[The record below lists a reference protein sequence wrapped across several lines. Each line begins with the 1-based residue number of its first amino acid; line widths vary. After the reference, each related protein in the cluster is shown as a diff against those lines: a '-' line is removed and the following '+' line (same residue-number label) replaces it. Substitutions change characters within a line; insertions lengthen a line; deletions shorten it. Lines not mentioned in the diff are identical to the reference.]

1 MENNSYLADTAAKV
15 TVNTLRRM
23 KKEGE
28 KIAMLTAYDYS
39 MARLVDG
46 AGVDIILIGDSGSNV
61 VAGNST
67 TIPVTL
73 DEMIFM
79 ARSVVRGVK
88 RAFVVCDMPFGSYE
102 ESPEQA
108 FRNAV
113 RIMKETGAD
122 GLKLEG
128 GIEMAAIV
136 KKLTM
141 CGIPVMGHLGLTPQS
156 VKQFGGFGVR
166 AKEEAEALHLVR
178 SAHALEEAGC
188 FGIVLE
194 KIPAAL
200 AAQVT
205 SELHIPVIGIG
216 AGDKTDGQVLVV
228 NDMLGMDS
236 AFKPKFV
243 RRYADLETVI
253 SNAVGHYVNDVKD
266 NTFPDKTE
274 QY

>member
-1 MENNSYLADTAAKV
+1 MENKSYLADTAAKV
-15 TVNTLRRM
+15 TVNILRRM

-67 TIPVTL
+67 TIPITL

-205 SELHIPVIGIG
+205 SELHIPLIGIG

-266 NTFPDKTE
+266 NAFPDKTE

>member
-1 MENNSYLADTAAKV
+1 MAYLADATKKV

-23 KKEGE
+23 KKDGE
-28 KIAMLTAYDYS
+28 KIAMLTAYDYT
-39 MARLVDG
+39 MARLVDM

-67 TIPVTL
+67 TLPITL

-108 FRNAV
+108 FHNAV

-128 GIEMAAIV
+128 GVEMAAVI
-136 KKLTM
+136 KKLVL

-166 AKEEAEALHLVR
+166 AKEEAEAIHLVR

-200 AAQVT
+200 ASQVT
-205 SELHIPVIGIG
+205 SELHIPLIGIG
-216 AGDKTDGQVLVV
+216 AGENTDGQVLVV

-236 AFKPKFV
+236 SFKPKFV
-243 RRYADLETVI
+243 RRYADLEHVI
-253 SNAVGHYVNDVKD
+253 SGAVENYVNDVKD
-266 NTFPDKTE
+266 GSFPDKTE

>member
-1 MENNSYLADTAAKV
+1 MENKSYLADTAAKV

-67 TIPVTL
+67 TIPITL

-128 GIEMAAIV
+128 GIEMAAII

-205 SELHIPVIGIG
+205 SELHIPLIGIG

-266 NTFPDKTE
+266 NAFPDKTE

>member
-1 MENNSYLADTAAKV
+1 MENKSYLADTAAKV

-39 MARLVDG
+39 TARLVDG

-67 TIPVTL
+67 TIPITL

-194 KIPAAL
+194 KIPATL

-236 AFKPKFV
+236 TFKPKFV

-266 NTFPDKTE
+266 NAFPDKTE

>member
-1 MENNSYLADTAAKV
+1 MENKSYLADTAAKV
-15 TVNTLRRM
+15 TVNTLRLM

-67 TIPVTL
+67 TIPITL

-194 KIPAAL
+194 KIPATL

-205 SELHIPVIGIG
+205 SELHIPLIGIG

-266 NTFPDKTE
+266 NAFPDKTE

>member
-1 MENNSYLADTAAKV
+1 MASYLNDTTKKV
-15 TVNTLRRM
+15 TVNVLRKM

-28 KIAMLTAYDYS
+28 KIAMLTAYDYT

-61 VAGNST
+61 IAGNST
-67 TIPVTL
+67 TLPVTL
-73 DEMIFM
+73 DEMIYM

-102 ESPEQA
+102 ESSEQA
-108 FRNAV
+108 FHNAA

-122 GLKLEG
+122 GVKLEG
-128 GIEMAAIV
+128 GVEMADVV
-136 KKLTM
+136 KKLTT

-166 AKEEAEALHLVR
+166 AKEETEAIHLLR
-178 SAHALEEAGC
+178 SAHAVEEAGC
-188 FGIVLE
+188 FGVVLE
-194 KIPAAL
+194 KIPAKL
-200 AAQVT
+200 ATQVA

-216 AGDKTDGQVLVV
+216 AGKETDGQVLVV
-228 NDMLGMDS
+228 NDMLGMDGS
-236 AFKPKFV
+236 FKPKFV

-253 SNAVGHYVNDVKD
+253 HNAIGHYVSDVKAKE
-266 NTFPDKTE
+266 FPGEAE

>member
-1 MENNSYLADTAAKV
+1 MENKSYLADTAAKV

-67 TIPVTL
+67 TIPITL

-194 KIPAAL
+194 KIPATL

-205 SELHIPVIGIG
+205 SELHIPLIGIG

-266 NTFPDKTE
+266 NAFPDKTE

>member
-1 MENNSYLADTAAKV
+1 MASYLVDSTKKV
-15 TVNTLRRM
+15 TVTTLRKM

-46 AGVDIILIGDSGSNV
+46 AGMDIILIGDSGSNV
-61 VAGNST
+61 MAGNST
-67 TIPVTL
+67 TLPVTL

-128 GIEMAAIV
+128 GVEMAAV
-136 KKLTM
+136 VRKLTQ

-156 VKQFGGFGVR
+156 VKQFGGFGIR
-166 AKEEAEALHLVR
+166 AKEEAEALHLIR

-188 FGIVLE
+188 FGVVLE

-200 AAQVT
+200 ATQVT
-205 SELHIPVIGIG
+205 AELHIPVIGIG
-216 AGDKTDGQVLVV
+216 AGNETDGQVLVV

-236 AFKPKFV
+236 HFKPKFV
-243 RRYADLETVI
+243 RRYADLETVVHGAI
-253 SNAVGHYVNDVKD
+253 EHYVSDVK
-266 NTFPDKTE
+266 TKAFPNETE

>member
-1 MENNSYLADTAAKV
+1 MENKSYLADTAAKV
-15 TVNTLRRM
+15 TVNILRRM

-67 TIPVTL
+67 TIPITL

-205 SELHIPVIGIG
+205 SELHIPLIGIG

-266 NTFPDKTE
+266 NAFPDQTE

>member
-1 MENNSYLADTAAKV
+1 MENKSYLADTAAKV

-67 TIPVTL
+67 TIPITL

-205 SELHIPVIGIG
+205 SELHIPLIGIG

-266 NTFPDKTE
+266 NAFPDKTE

>member
-1 MENNSYLADTAAKV
+1 MAAYLSDATKKV
-15 TVNTLRRM
+15 TVNTLRDM
-23 KKEGE
+23 KKNGE

-61 VAGNST
+61 IAGNAT
-67 TIPVTL
+67 TLPITV

-79 ARSVVRGVK
+79 ARSVVRGTH

-122 GLKLEG
+122 GVKLEG
-128 GIEMAAIV
+128 GVEMAPVIR
-136 KKLTM
+136 KLTM

-156 VKQFGGFGVR
+156 IKQFGGFGVR
-166 AKEEAEALHLVR
+166 AREEAEALHLLR
-178 SAHALEEAGC
+178 SAHALEDAGC

-194 KIPAAL
+194 KIPASL

-205 SELHIPVIGIG
+205 SEVKIPVIGIG
-216 AGDKTDGQVLVV
+216 AGAGTDGQVLVV
-228 NDMLGMDS
+228 NDLLGMDS
-236 AFKPKFV
+236 SFKPKFV
-243 RRYADLETVI
+243 RRYADLEKIVH
-253 SNAVGHYVNDVKD
+253 NAVSQYTSDVKSCH
-266 NTFPDKTE
+266 FPDESE